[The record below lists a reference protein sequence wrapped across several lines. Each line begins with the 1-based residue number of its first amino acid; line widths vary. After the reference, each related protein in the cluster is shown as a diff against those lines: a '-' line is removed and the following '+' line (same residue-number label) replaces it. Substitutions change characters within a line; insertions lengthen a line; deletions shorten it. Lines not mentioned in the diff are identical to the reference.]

1 MTDVKVSVII
11 PTYNGANKIPVLLNA
26 LLQQTYT
33 QFEVVI
39 VVDGSKDNTVE
50 ILKNFQNKF
59 AACKVVVQENKG
71 RAVVRNRG
79 VKESSGE
86 LLIFYDDDIEPFEK
100 SIQKHVD
107 FHRQYEAALLTGGQR
122 EVIDE
127 SASDIHNYR
136 VYLSDKWLAPY
147 PESVTRLTSGNLF
160 FTAANCS
167 VKRSVFTMLG
177 GFDERLTDAED
188 YDLAYRAMERGVA
201 IYIDKSNKATH
212 WEENTLPRMI
222 NRQRQYSRAIVKL
235 SILNPDRK
243 TQYVPSPTRTDKIF
257 YWPFSFRLWVNVV
270 DKGWLKYIL
279 PKLLRYKLYDMTL
292 HSWAKIFPDK
302 NLNS

>member
-1 MTDVKVSVII
+1 MADVKVSVII

-26 LLQQTYT
+26 LLKQTYT
-33 QFEVVI
+33 NFEVVV
-39 VVDGSKDNTVE
+39 VVDGSTDNTVE
-50 ILKNFQNKF
+50 VLDTFQNKF
-59 AACKVVVQENKG
+59 AGYKVIVQENKG

-79 VKESSGE
+79 VKESSGD
-86 LLIFYDDDIEPFEK
+86 LLIFYDDDMEPFEK
-100 SIQKHVD
+100 SIQKHID
-107 FHRQYEAALLTGGQR
+107 FHQQYEAALLAGGQR
-122 EVIDE
+122 EITHA
-127 SASDIHNYR
+127 SAPDIHHYR

-147 PESVTRLTSGNLF
+147 PENVTRLTSENLF

-167 VKRSVFTMLG
+167 MKRTLFTMLG

-188 YDLAYRAMERGVA
+188 YDLAYRAMEKGIA

-222 NRQRQYSRAIVKL
+222 NRQRQYSKAIIKL

-243 TQYVPSPTRTDKIF
+243 AQYVQAPTRTDKIF
-257 YWPFSFRLWVNVV
+257 YWPFSFRLWVNVINR
-270 DKGWLKYIL
+270 GWLKYIL
-279 PKLLRYKLYDMTL
+279 PKPLRYRLYDMTL

-302 NLNS
+302 NQKL